1 MMGLRFPVASFLL
14 LCATGKLVPSGTW
27 FPVSSFGYMMGV
39 QFPVAGFR
47 LLCATGKLALPRS
60 RSEHGHLVVES
71 STTETAGTWFP
82 VSSFGYIMGYRFS
95 VAGFE
100 SRVLGLE
107 GGAL

>member
-27 FPVSSFGYMMGV
+27 FPVSSFGYMMG
-39 QFPVAGFR
+39 
-47 LLCATGKLALPRS
+47 
-60 RSEHGHLVVES
+60 
-71 STTETAGTWFP
+71 
-82 VSSFGYIMGYRFS
+82 YRFS

>member
-1 MMGLRFPVASFLL
+1 MGLQ
-14 LCATGKLVPSGTW
+14 

-39 QFPVAGFR
+39 QFPVAGVR

-60 RSEHGHLVVES
+60 RSEHGHLAALSSVLRAWGTVFGVPKTIVES

-82 VSSFGYIMGYRFS
+82 VYGVQFWVSCFGS
-95 VAGFE
+95 CV
-100 SRVLGLE
+100 SGLE